1 MTKEMEILRLIGIVA
16 FLFVSSGFVLS
27 LTLSIIKKIGELKNK
42 KRDEKIF
49 NQILTVQNEKQNSN
63 QGQRVINANEIEK
76 KEKLVSYR
84 IDEDL
89 GIENIKGYDWLDNT
103 KKQYE
108 DLKKNSIKMDVS
120 IRKTNKKEQE
130 QLPFNF

>member
-1 MTKEMEILRLIGIVA
+1 MTKEMEILRLIGTVA

-42 KRDEKIF
+42 KRDRKIL

-63 QGQRVINANEIEK
+63 QSRVINANEIEK

-84 IDEDL
+84 VDEDL